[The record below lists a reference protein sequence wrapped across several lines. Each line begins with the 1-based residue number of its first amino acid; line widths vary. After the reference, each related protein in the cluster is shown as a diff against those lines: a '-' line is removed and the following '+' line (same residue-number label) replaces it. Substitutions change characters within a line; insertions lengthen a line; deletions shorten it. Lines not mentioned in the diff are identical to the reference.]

1 MPAPTNIA
9 IIAGQLV
16 VGGAERQ
23 LYLWLA
29 NLDRERFNPIVL
41 TLHPGYGDYWE
52 KPVEAFILRSICQP
66 GCPALNGKE
75 SRWNSQQFR
84 IDPELTGITNR

>member
-1 MPAPTNIA
+1 MAEVINVV

-29 NLDRERFNPIVL
+29 NLDRNRFDPIVL
-41 TLHPGYGDYWE
+41 TLHPGHGEFWE
-52 KPVEAFILRSICQP
+52 
-66 GCPALNGKE
+66 
-75 SRWNSQQFR
+75 
-84 IDPELTGITNR
+84 DPIRELGIF